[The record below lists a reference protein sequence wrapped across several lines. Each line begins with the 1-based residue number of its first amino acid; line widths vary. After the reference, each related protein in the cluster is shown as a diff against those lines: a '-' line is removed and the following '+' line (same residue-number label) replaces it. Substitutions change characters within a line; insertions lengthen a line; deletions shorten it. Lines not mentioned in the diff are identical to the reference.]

1 MTYKTEQKI
10 LNASLKI
17 FAEKGYNGA
26 TVMAIAEEA
35 GFSEKTVFRKFKTK
49 KNLYDTVL
57 IKNGEK
63 FVKEFMESLNL
74 DIKFETPADF
84 LRNFIKNLAKVMLNN
99 FEFFNLS
106 INESNEILEPMMNN
120 AVEFMG
126 IYIEENIP
134 NQNIDYKIFGF
145 SISSFVYAITLE
157 RYFGRT
163 YINYDEAIDNFIKN
177 TIQCVSISK
186 KRLMK
191 KTSNR
196 I

>member
-1 MTYKTEQKI
+1 MTEKTEQKI

-35 GFSEKTVFRKFKTK
+35 GFNEKTVFRKFKTK
-49 KNLYDTVL
+49 NNLYDTVL

-63 FVKEFMESLNL
+63 FVQEFMETVNI
-74 DIKFETPADF
+74 DIKFKTPADF
-84 LRNFIKNLAKVMLNN
+84 LRNFIRNLATVMLNN

-106 INESNEILEPMMNN
+106 INQSNGILEPMMNN

-126 IYIEENIP
+126 IYIEKNFP

-145 SISSFVYAITLE
+145 TISSFVYAITLE
-157 RYFGRT
+157 KYLGRT
-163 YINYDEAIDNFIKN
+163 YINYEDAIENFIKN
-177 TIQCVSISK
+177 TVQCV
-186 KRLMK
+186 
-191 KTSNR
+191 TNR
-196 I
+196 S

>member
-1 MTYKTEQKI
+1 MTEKTEQKI

-35 GFSEKTVFRKFKTK
+35 GFNEKTVFRKFKTK
-49 KNLYDTVL
+49 KNLYDSVL

-63 FVKEFMESLNL
+63 FVQEFMESIDI

-106 INESNEILEPMMNN
+106 INQSNEILEPMMNN

-126 IYIEENIP
+126 IYIEKNIP

-145 SISSFVYAITLE
+145 TISSFVYAITLE

-163 YINYDEAIDNFIKN
+163 YINYEDAIENFIKN
-177 TIQCVSISK
+177 TIHCVSTQKTVHKNISK
-186 KRLMK
+186 
-191 KTSNR
+191 
-196 I
+196 

>member
-1 MTYKTEQKI
+1 MTDKTEQKI

-63 FVKEFMESLNL
+63 FVQEIMESINL
-74 DIKFETPADF
+74 DTKFPTPRDF

-106 INESNEILEPMMNN
+106 INESNEILEPMMSN
-120 AVEFMG
+120 AVEFTG

-134 NQNIDYKIFGF
+134 NLELDYKIFGF
-145 SISSFVYAITLE
+145 TISSFVYAITLE
-157 RYFGRT
+157 RYIGRT
-163 YINYDEAIDNFIKN
+163 YINYDEAIENFIKN
-177 TIQCVSISK
+177 TIHCVSI
-186 KRLMK
+186 R
-191 KTSNR
+191 KTGL
-196 I
+196 

>member
-1 MTYKTEQKI
+1 MTEKTEQKI

-35 GFSEKTVFRKFKTK
+35 GFNEKTIFRKFKTK
-49 KNLYDTVL
+49 KNLYDSVL

-63 FVKEFMESLNL
+63 FVQEFMESINI

-84 LRNFIKNLAKVMLNN
+84 LRNFIRNLAKVMLNN

-106 INESNEILEPMMNN
+106 INQSNEILEPMMNN

-126 IYIEENIP
+126 IYIEKKIP

-145 SISSFVYAITLE
+145 AISSFVYVITLE

-163 YINYDEAIDNFIKN
+163 YINYEDAIENFIKN
-177 TIQCVSISK
+177 TIHCVSTQKTVYKNISK
-186 KRLMK
+186 
-191 KTSNR
+191 
-196 I
+196 

>member
-1 MTYKTEQKI
+1 MTEKTEQKI

-35 GFSEKTVFRKFKTK
+35 GFNEKTVFRKFKTK
-49 KNLYDTVL
+49 KNLYDSVL

-63 FVKEFMESLNL
+63 FVQEFMESINI

-84 LRNFIKNLAKVMLNN
+84 LRNFIRNLAKVMLNN

-106 INESNEILEPMMNN
+106 INQSNEILEPMMNN

-126 IYIEENIP
+126 IYIEKKIP

-145 SISSFVYAITLE
+145 AISSFVYAITLE

-163 YINYDEAIDNFIKN
+163 YINYEDAIENFIKN
-177 TIQCVSISK
+177 TIHCVSTQKTVFKNISK
-186 KRLMK
+186 
-191 KTSNR
+191 
-196 I
+196 

>member
-1 MTYKTEQKI
+1 MTEKTEQKI

-35 GFSEKTVFRKFKTK
+35 GFNEKTVFRKFKTK
-49 KNLYDTVL
+49 KNLYDSVL

-63 FVKEFMESLNL
+63 FVQEFMESINI

-84 LRNFIKNLAKVMLNN
+84 LRNFIRNLAKVMLNN

-106 INESNEILEPMMNN
+106 INQSNEILEPMMNN

-126 IYIEENIP
+126 IYIEKKIP

-145 SISSFVYAITLE
+145 AISSFVYVITLE

-163 YINYDEAIDNFIKN
+163 YINYEDAIENFIKN
-177 TIQCVSISK
+177 TIHCVSTQKTVYKNISK
-186 KRLMK
+186 
-191 KTSNR
+191 
-196 I
+196 

>member
-1 MTYKTEQKI
+1 MTDETEQKI

-57 IKNGEK
+57 IKNGER

-74 DIKFETPADF
+74 DVKFETPADF

-126 IYIEENIP
+126 IYIEDNIP

-145 SISSFVYAITLE
+145 TISSFVYAITLE
-157 RYFGRT
+157 RYSGRT
-163 YINYDEAIDNFIKN
+163 YINYDDAMDNFIEN
-177 TIQCVSISK
+177 TIQCITPK
-186 KRLMK
+186 KRPI
-191 KTSNR
+191 KTSK
-196 I
+196 